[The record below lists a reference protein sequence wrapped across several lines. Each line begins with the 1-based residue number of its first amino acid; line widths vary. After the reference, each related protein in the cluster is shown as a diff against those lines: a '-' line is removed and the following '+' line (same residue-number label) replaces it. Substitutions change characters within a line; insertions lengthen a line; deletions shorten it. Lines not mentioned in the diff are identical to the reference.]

1 MIDMLK
7 RHEIQV
13 LRRAGHSQVEVARLA
28 GVSRRSVQRVDTETA
43 VTDIDAARE
52 REARGI
58 GRPAKAEPFR
68 SFVVDV
74 LAREPDL
81 LSVEILRRAKL
92 QGYAGGKTA
101 LYDLISALRPTTV
114 RPLVRFEGLAGEF
127 SQHDFGHVD
136 VRFLDETKKRIH
148 FFASR
153 LKYSRWVEVTIV
165 SDECAETLVRT
176 LVDHFALI
184 GGIPLLAVFD
194 RPKTIALKWS
204 KDGQVTE
211 WNALFAGVALDLGLG
226 IEVCWPSSPRQKGSI
241 ENLVGW
247 VKGSFFK
254 QRRFLDDAD
263 LLTQLAEWRTEV
275 NTERPCRATG
285 VIPAVRLEEER
296 PRLRPL
302 KVAPERLALRV
313 PIVVGPTAVVVHD
326 THPYSM
332 PPDAI
337 GIPGTLFLYRDR
349 VRIVAGRFEASHQRQ
364 FEPGAPST
372 LPEHRALLVAAVS
385 GKRAKRYLQR
395 EHLLDLGPPA
405 LAYLT
410 ELTHRRPRIW
420 LRDVD
425 RLHGL
430 LATYGDAALRAP
442 FARGLAEQ
450 AIGAE
455 YIAHFLAETVTSP
468 APIEGIVPVGP
479 SLDRRSWGILAG
491 RSRVRRSFHSTCRRQ
506 MLPLRRAE
514 AGSRPPQAPGGPERS
529 EGPGRG
535 RARRYPLTPTEGD
548 HDALRTGAR
557 CLAETLALGQHAP
570 GVAGADTPRGAG
582 GVELPRLSR
591 VAHLGRNRAP
601 AADAVASPGAPRTLS
616 ISEDDRRF
624 QLYPPVDAPSLAP
637 RISTRAGV
645 CDRGALPD
653 SGGKTWTRQ
662 NASRGRDCVSGD
674 SEWLRCA
681 LRDRRRTD

>member
-13 LRRAGHSQVEVARLA
+13 LRRAGHSQIEVATLA
-28 GVSRRSVQRVDTETA
+28 GVARRSVQRVDAEA
-43 VTDIDAARE
+43 IVTHIDTARE

-68 SFVVDV
+68 AFVVAT
-74 LAREPDL
+74 LAVDPDL

-92 QGYAGGKTA
+92 KGYAGGKTA
-101 LYDLISALRPTTV
+101 LYDLVSALRPTTV

-136 VRFLDETKKRIH
+136 VRFISGAQKRIH
-148 FFASR
+148 FFATR

-165 SDECAETLVRT
+165 PDEQTETLVRT
-176 LVDHFALI
+176 LVDHFAAI

-194 RPKTIALKWS
+194 RPKTVALTWNP
-204 KDGQVTE
+204 DGQVTE

-226 IEVCWPSSPRQKGSI
+226 IEVCWPSSPRQKGSV

-275 NTERPCRATG
+275 NTQRPCRATK

-296 PRLRPL
+296 PRLRAV
-302 KVAPERLALRV
+302 KIAPEALALRV
-313 PIVVGPTAVVVHD
+313 PVVVGPTAAVLHD

-349 VRIVAGRFEASHQRQ
+349 VRIVAGRFEAVHQRL
-364 FEPGAPST
+364 FEPHAKST
-372 LPEHRALLVAAVS
+372 LPEHRAQHVAAVS

-395 EHLLDLGPPA
+395 EHLLALGSAA
-405 LAYLT
+405 LEYLT
-410 ELTHRRPRIW
+410 ELTHRRPQIW
-420 LRDVD
+420 LRDVE
-425 RLHGL
+425 RLHAF
-430 LATYGDAALRAP
+430 LATYGEDAMRAA

-455 YIAHFLAETVTSP
+455 YIAHYLAATVTTPPPIGGDSTGHPTSRSSFLGLPGGSISSGDQATHDLPSP
-468 APIEGIVPVGP
+468 A
-479 SLDRRSWGILAG
+479 
-491 RSRVRRSFHSTCRRQ
+491 
-506 MLPLRRAE
+506 LPFDAD
-514 AGSRPPQAPGGPERS
+514 GG
-529 EGPGRG
+529 
-535 RARRYPLTPTEGD
+535 
-548 HDALRTGAR
+548 
-557 CLAETLALGQHAP
+557 Q
-570 GVAGADTPRGAG
+570 
-582 GVELPRLSR
+582 
-591 VAHLGRNRAP
+591 
-601 AADAVASPGAPRTLS
+601 
-616 ISEDDRRF
+616 
-624 QLYPPVDAPSLAP
+624 
-637 RISTRAGV
+637 
-645 CDRGALPD
+645 
-653 SGGKTWTRQ
+653 
-662 NASRGRDCVSGD
+662 
-674 SEWLRCA
+674 
-681 LRDRRRTD
+681 